1 MNSSQEYSSS
11 SSDNEGGEEDDDQ
24 EVVVVEDEEDNNSPS
39 LLDSSLESSDVS
51 TTMDLIEDEIRI
63 LDEEY
68 TALGKVEQTL
78 HNFLNQLQSEE
89 ETLRLALSQA
99 SETLIAKRARQR
111 REREKEAISRLEAA
125 LGLDIESNADNDSK

>member
-1 MNSSQEYSSS
+1 MNNSQEYSSS

-24 EVVVVEDEEDNNSPS
+24 EVVVVEDNNSPS
-39 LLDSSLESSDVS
+39 SLDSSLESSDVS